1 MAADQCGGNPD
12 HGGVARVVE
21 EHPKVNRSFKRKKKN
36 LKTLGRSWIQ
46 VWGRQIEAANRPSEV
61 ELVET
66 LNPDKAFNEASL
78 ASDEASLASEEA
90 RKGGGR
96 RKRGIRGKRGRGA
109 WE

>member
-1 MAADQCGGNPD
+1 
-12 HGGVARVVE
+12 
-21 EHPKVNRSFKRKKKN
+21 
-36 LKTLGRSWIQ
+36 
-46 VWGRQIEAANRPSEV
+46 V

-66 LNPDKAFNEASL
+66 LNPDNEASL

-109 WE
+109 WEWKSLPPPQQPGERVGISSQREREGSDFFARGFFTVLSNEV